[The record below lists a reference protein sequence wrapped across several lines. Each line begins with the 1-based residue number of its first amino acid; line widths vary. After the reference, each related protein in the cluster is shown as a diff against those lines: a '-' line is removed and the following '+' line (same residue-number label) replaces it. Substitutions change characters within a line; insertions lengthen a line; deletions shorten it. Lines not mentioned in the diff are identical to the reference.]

1 MGIKSLQNKIIDGLD
16 EDVFRALREEGADRG
31 QLRGEVEAGLTST
44 GGASDRIRP
53 MWLPLGDLVRDRAYD
68 VEFQ

>member
-1 MGIKSLQNKIIDGLD
+1 MGIKSLQNKIIDGLN

-44 GGASDRIRP
+44 GGASDR
-53 MWLPLGDLVRDRAYD
+53 
-68 VEFQ
+68 